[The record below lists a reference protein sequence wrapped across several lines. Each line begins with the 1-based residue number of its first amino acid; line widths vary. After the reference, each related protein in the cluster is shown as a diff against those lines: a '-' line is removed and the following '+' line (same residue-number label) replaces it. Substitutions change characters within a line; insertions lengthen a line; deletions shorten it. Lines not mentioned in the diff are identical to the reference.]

1 MWIYVLG
8 PFLSLL
14 PARWRKALP
23 FSQAVSWRSAAIL
36 SGLAESVIAL
46 VALMYWYSYSVSMW
60 VSRALD
66 LALNGKTDPRISD
79 HAVGFAALLV
89 WSTHPLT
96 WGIVFFGIEGMVRLC
111 GAFTDTVLSVFPLYL
126 VEKIYSKIF
135 RSAEPEAPYDVKFS
149 QSHVTSYVGA
159 LRDKVATAKLSQVPD
174 ELCVAK
180 NDSEEFLE
188 IRASRAKPDWT
199 PPRVVRYE
207 DRYYRLEES
216 SRSSGP
222 RSFVYKCGDWRLACP
237 AAACSFIRPPR
248 NPSKQ
253 IIEQRFLV
261 RAVFFFAWLYPA
273 SSARRLST
281 TISPCLTAA
290 CRLPLRC
297 DASVWPWL
305 SIPFSP
311 RHSRKSRR
319 LRLPAASFLCLAPWF
334 LETEQRWQCST

>member
-23 FSQAVSWRSAAIL
+23 FSQAVPWRSAAIL

-46 VALMYWYSYSVSMW
+46 VALMYWYSYSVSTW

-66 LALNGKTDPRISD
+66 LALNGKTDPRITD
-79 HAVGFAALLV
+79 HGIGFAALLV

-96 WGIVFFGIEGMVRLC
+96 WGILFFGIEGMVRLC
-111 GAFTDTVLSVFPLYL
+111 GAFTDTVLGVFPLYL
-126 VEKIYSKIF
+126 VEKIYSKIC
-135 RSAEPEAPYDVKFS
+135 RSGQLDPPYDVKFS

-222 RSFVYKCGDWRLACP
+222 RPFVYKLRRLAAGVPGRSVLIYSP
-237 AAACSFIRPPR
+237 AGEPVKTIR
-248 NPSKQ
+248 
-253 IIEQRFLV
+253 
-261 RAVFFFAWLYPA
+261 
-273 SSARRLST
+273 
-281 TISPCLTAA
+281 
-290 CRLPLRC
+290 
-297 DASVWPWL
+297 
-305 SIPFSP
+305 
-311 RHSRKSRR
+311 
-319 LRLPAASFLCLAPWF
+319 
-334 LETEQRWQCST
+334 